1 MWQPGE
7 IDAEAFGGDFTLL
20 ADNRTPTCRSLD
32 RAYAGA
38 EEEGFQFYLIDGFI
52 VSANVQA
59 DAVETL
65 DYGFVCSDHNPV
77 RMQVTLLD

>member
-7 IDAEAFGGDFTLL
+7 ISAEAFGRDFTLL
-20 ADNRTPTCRSLD
+20 MDNSRPTCRSLD
-32 RAYAGA
+32 KALAGA
-38 EEEGFQFYLIDGFI
+38 DQTDFQFYLIDGFI

-65 DYGFVCSDHNPV
+65 DYGFAFTDHNPV
-77 RMQVTLLD
+77 RLQFTLQP